1 MSGAAGGGQ
10 SGFSSVMG
18 GGAQSSLG
26 GLASVTGGLAQ
37 VTIEEYKR
45 RGYCS
50 RVGGNMRG

>member
-1 MSGAAGGGQ
+1 MSGAAGSQ